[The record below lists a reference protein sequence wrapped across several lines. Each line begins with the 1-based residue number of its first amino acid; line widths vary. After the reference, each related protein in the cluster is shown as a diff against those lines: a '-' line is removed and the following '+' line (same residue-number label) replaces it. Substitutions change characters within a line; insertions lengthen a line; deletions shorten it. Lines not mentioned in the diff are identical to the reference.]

1 MTEKQNNLCEYRIS
15 QAMETIESSQLCLDN
30 HFFKD
35 SINRSYYAAFYG
47 IKAILALSDI
57 DFKRHKDV
65 VAYFNQHYVAT
76 NVFQNMTGRLLA
88 RLQKKRETSDYDDFY
103 IASYEEAKEQLE
115 AAKNILDDVITYLK
129 KQDIKLQDTKKSE

>member
-1 MTEKQNNLCEYRIS
+1 MTGKQNNLCVYRIS
-15 QAMETIESSQLCLDN
+15 QARETIKSSTLCLDN

-47 IKAILALSDI
+47 IKAVLALSDV
-57 DFKRHKDV
+57 DFKKHKDV

-76 NVFQNMTGRLLA
+76 GIFQNTTGRLLS
-88 RLQKKRETSDYDDFY
+88 RLQKKRETSDYDDFF

-115 AAKNILDDVITYLK
+115 AAKSIVDEVITYLE
-129 KQDIKLQDTKKSE
+129 KQGVKL